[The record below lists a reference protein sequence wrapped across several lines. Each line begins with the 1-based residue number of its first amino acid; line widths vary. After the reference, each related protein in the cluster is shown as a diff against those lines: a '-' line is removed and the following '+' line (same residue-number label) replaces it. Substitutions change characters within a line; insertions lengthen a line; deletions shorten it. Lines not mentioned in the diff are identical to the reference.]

1 MPYMVK
7 KISARKNS
15 ALSHSATQKKT
26 FPNSEI
32 KLNLQNNTQQ

>member
-1 MPYMVK
+1 MVK
-7 KISARKNS
+7 KTQPEKTQH
-15 ALSHSATQKKT
+15 LSHSATQKKT

>member
-7 KISARKNS
+7 KMSTIQNS
-15 ALSHSATQKKT
+15 ASQQLRKKT
-26 FPNSEI
+26 FPNSEF